1 MTRNAQFAFPLLSLL
16 LLSAGCDQTPR
27 QPREVLEVRTL
38 ESAGI
43 RPAPVEPPPVLEEQ
57 TLPQRRIPGQ
67 NARKAAKGDAE
78 QQQPS
83 PEEAMRARVNLPFT
97 PSIAMDPVDGSKVSI
112 TKDTPIYSFE
122 NKWYY
127 FSSEANRRTFQ
138 ADPESYAT
146 GRLASY

>member
-1 MTRNAQFAFPLLSLL
+1 MTRNAQFAFTLSFLL
-16 LLSAGCDQTPR
+16 LLSAGCDQTP
-27 QPREVLEVRTL
+27 QQQDASLEVRTL
-38 ESAGI
+38 ESVGI
-43 RPAPVEPPPVLEEQ
+43 RPAPVDPPPVLEEQ
-57 TLPQRRIPGQ
+57 TLPQRLVPGQ
-67 NARKAAKGDAE
+67 TTAKAAKGDGE
-78 QQQPS
+78 QQPS
-83 PEEAMRARVNLPFT
+83 AEDAMRARVNLPFT

-138 ADPESYAT
+138 SDPESYAT

>member
-1 MTRNAQFAFPLLSLL
+1 MTRTAQFAIALSLL
-16 LLSAGCDQTPR
+16 LLIAAGCKQSPR
-27 QPREVLEVRTL
+27 PQRPMLEVQTL
-38 ESAGI
+38 ESTGI
-43 RPAPVEPPPVLEEQ
+43 RPAPVDPPPVLEEQ
-57 TLPQRRIPGQ
+57 TLPARRVPGQ
-67 NARKAAKGDAE
+67 TTAKAAGENAE
-78 QQQPS
+78 QQPS
-83 PEEAMRARVNLPFT
+83 AEEALRARVNLPFT

-138 ADPESYAT
+138 SNPESFAT

>member
-1 MTRNAQFAFPLLSLL
+1 MTRTAQFAIGLTLL
-16 LLSAGCDQTPR
+16 LIAAGCNQTPR
-27 QPREVLEVRTL
+27 QQRATLEVQTL

-43 RPAPVEPPPVLEEQ
+43 RPAPVDPPPVLEEQ
-57 TLPQRRIPGQ
+57 TLPQRPLPRQTP
-67 NARKAAKGDAE
+67 AKAAKEGVE
-78 QQQPS
+78 QQPS
-83 PEEAMRARVNLPFT
+83 PEEALRARVNLPFT

-127 FSSEANRRTFQ
+127 FSSEANRRIFQ
-138 ADPESYAT
+138 SDPESYAT